1 MAIIFLNV
9 SEEEF
14 KNNTKPL
21 HKHMSLESALNT
33 LNNKVMWFANPTIW
47 KDPFESR
54 FVDAQ
59 YNRNGK
65 LKPFPF
71 KDRVF
76 CACYT
81 ETAASEAYWTPYS
94 QQQIGVEFVVNRKE
108 LLKQLELYADKYD
121 IYIGKVEY
129 MKTASIK
136 RPLSMIPFSVPHPR
150 VWTKEWCAR
159 LLLLKRNAYKYED
172 EMRIMIVKKEKT
184 KAKGIML
191 EFNCEPTSLIERVI
205 LDPNLQEQTEIL
217 FKLIFEQYYKFKPIQ
232 NHLGK
237 TYKRV
242 VKSQLYAKKNVNV
255 F

>member
-1 MAIIFLNV
+1 MGIIFLNI
-9 SEEEF
+9 SEEDF
-14 KNNTKPL
+14 KKNKKPL

-33 LNNKVMWFANPTIW
+33 LNNSVMWFASPTTW

-54 FVDAQ
+54 FVDAK
-59 YNRNGK
+59 YKHNGK
-65 LKPFPF
+65 LKSFPL
-71 KDRVF
+71 KDKVF

-94 QQQIGVEFVVNRKE
+94 QQQVGVEFVINRNE
-108 LLKQLELYADKYD
+108 LLKQLESHANRYD

-172 EMRIMIVKKEKT
+172 EMRIMIIKKEK
-184 KAKGIML
+184 
-191 EFNCEPTSLIERVI
+191 
-205 LDPNLQEQTEIL
+205 
-217 FKLIFEQYYKFKPIQ
+217 
-232 NHLGK
+232 H
-237 TYKRV
+237 
-242 VKSQLYAKKNVNV
+242 
-255 F
+255 